1 MTALAEERDF
11 TRFQYHLSLVRF
23 FNTPLS
29 DSIVSVIWP
38 APWAPNITVSYNTT
52 GDSCSETFNQT
63 SLDNIA
69 FIYAVVDI
77 MKTYKKDISNEH
89 YCDDYNEIPI
99 FDLATHR
106 IHCICPS
113 SKICYKEGSWREIIF
128 YLSITQNLLLILFI
142 VAVFLVGIR
151 LLRNHLHHRY

>member
-1 MTALAEERDF
+1 MFLVLSLFLAILFQAEGVHGNDPTLVEFSLTCQEPEDFYELLYSICRQVILCRELYYMAPPGANMTALAEERDF

-77 MKTYKKDISNEH
+77 MKT
-89 YCDDYNEIPI
+89 
-99 FDLATHR
+99 
-106 IHCICPS
+106 
-113 SKICYKEGSWREIIF
+113 
-128 YLSITQNLLLILFI
+128 
-142 VAVFLVGIR
+142 
-151 LLRNHLHHRY
+151 